1 MKTHR
6 EFKSVCAEV
15 GWTCETHSW
24 RYVSPTRHLES
35 SCSRGGC
42 GTVMVPDE
50 QRAAKEYRIG
60 SRWSH
65 VRDSVESYGI
75 NKALLFRTMGTNAKV
90 TYTY

>member
-1 MKTHR
+1 
-6 EFKSVCAEV
+6 
-15 GWTCETHSW
+15 
-24 RYVSPTRHLES
+24 
-35 SCSRGGC
+35 
-42 GTVMVPDE
+42 MVPDE